1 MMRLVGLLV
10 LSALV
15 FLPGLGRSSRLS
27 YHEAFVAQGAREM
40 LDSGIWAYPTIGGL
54 PWLEKPPL
62 PWWLTVALGR
72 LAGGVDETVARLPSV
87 LAATLL
93 VFGVAVAATRHYGRG
108 IGVLA
113 GAIQATTAWTV
124 LRGRLAEADMLLAC
138 LITWAIVAFD
148 RMRDDGPEPC
158 DKTPPGPPFV
168 RGGNGTGAPPA
179 SESSLSPPNEGGA
192 RGGSAQVRTD
202 AGPATRS
209 GGWRRARWAFFV
221 LLGATSQVKGIGFG
235 AVLILSVVAAS
246 AIWRRDGTAM
256 RRLRFPAGWIVATVL
271 AAAWPLA
278 MVAWHGFGALAL
290 WTLHVTDRLAAHP
303 GEFAGERWWQYTP
316 GLLIQ
321 AMPWTPLV
329 LIGAWHSLR
338 RAVLGRDGRTG
349 AIAGTENAVPA
360 VVAGDRLLW
369 AWSAAPLALL
379 ALATVKNA
387 HYAIAAQVPWSIWAA
402 LGLVRVGGR
411 LVRRGWTPDRLRRLA
426 VAGFAGLGFVTGSS
440 FWLLGPWFDR
450 RGVEW
455 AFYESAAGH
464 LPPDASLTLLY
475 DDWDRNPYESPFGA
489 FPHDLAVR
497 FFYLGRTACWHSG
510 TDDLAS
516 HHFLALE
523 KAGAEGGDGTSPATH
538 IIGRDR
544 DLPALGSLGHVE
556 VLAGG
561 PSVRF
566 DRTYTLFRIMPA
578 PATARDP
585 ASPIASAEDSGVQR

>member
-1 MMRLVGLLV
+1 MAVARLGWMRLACLLV

-15 FLPGLGRSSRLS
+15 FLPGLGSSGRLS

-40 LDSGIWAYPTIGGL
+40 LDSGDWAYPTIGGL

-72 LAGGVDETVARLPSV
+72 IVGGVDETVARLPSV

-93 VFGVAVAATRHYGRG
+93 VLGVAVLAARHYGPG
-108 IGVLA
+108 LGVLA
-113 GAIQATTAWTV
+113 GAVQATTAWTV

-158 DKTPPGPPFV
+158 AKTPPGAPFV
-168 RGGNGTGAPPA
+168 RGGDGTGAPPA
-179 SESSLSPPNEGGA
+179 KGAFLSPPSEGRAG
-192 RGGSAQVRTD
+192 GGSSGVSTD
-202 AGPATRS
+202 AGPATQS
-209 GGWRRARWAFFV
+209 TGWRRARWAFFV
-221 LLGATSQVKGIGFG
+221 LLGATSLVKGIGFG
-235 AVLILSVVAAS
+235 AVLILSVVTAAL
-246 AIWRRDGTAM
+246 IWRRDGTAM

-271 AAAWPLA
+271 ALAWPIA

-290 WTLHVTDRLAAHP
+290 WTVHVTDRLAAHP
-303 GEFAGERWWQYTP
+303 GEFAGERWWEYTP

-321 AMPWTPLV
+321 AMPWTPLA

-338 RAVLGRDGRTG
+338 RAIRGRAGRAG
-349 AIAGTENAVPA
+349 AISEADNAVRTS

-402 LGLVRVGGR
+402 LGLARVGRR
-411 LVRRGWTPDRLRRLA
+411 LIHRGWTPGRLRRLA
-426 VAGFAGLGFVTGSS
+426 VAGFAGLGLVTGWS

-464 LPPDASLTLLY
+464 LPFDAPLTLLY
-475 DDWDRNPYESPFGA
+475 DDWDRNPYESPFGS

-497 FFYLGRTACWHSG
+497 FFYLGRTACWH
-510 TDDLAS
+510 
-516 HHFLALE
+516 
-523 KAGAEGGDGTSPATH
+523 
-538 IIGRDR
+538 
-544 DLPALGSLGHVE
+544 
-556 VLAGG
+556 
-561 PSVRF
+561 
-566 DRTYTLFRIMPA
+566 FRHRRSREA
-578 PATARDP
+578 
-585 ASPIASAEDSGVQR
+585 